1 MSWSLIFFV
10 LVGAVSLA
18 AAVGVVTSRKPIH
31 SALYLLTHFVSLA
44 VLYITLEAQFLA
56 AIQVIIYA
64 GGIVILILF
73 VIMLIGSE
81 PIEDDGSLR
90 PWNAY
95 VALGLG
101 LVLIASLVYTLMLGF
116 DGVPA
121 APNDL
126 MGGHPYAVGMTLFT
140 RYILPIQLVAVL
152 LLVALIG
159 ALLVARQPRQEQI
172 QSAAPPVETGSRG
185 SQSAGVAAD

>member
-1 MSWSLIFFV
+1 MSWSLLFFV

-18 AAVGVVTSRKPIH
+18 AAVGVVTSHKPIH

-73 VIMLIGSE
+73 VIMLIGSD
-81 PIEDDGSLR
+81 PIEDDGAMR

-116 DGVPA
+116 EGIPA
-121 APNDL
+121 APDNL
-126 MGGHPYAVGMTLFT
+126 MGGHPYAVGITLFT

-159 ALLVARQPRQEQI
+159 ALLVARQPGQTRI
-172 QSAAPPVETGSRG
+172 QSSASPADVPSQGN
-185 SQSAGVAAD
+185 QSAGVAAD